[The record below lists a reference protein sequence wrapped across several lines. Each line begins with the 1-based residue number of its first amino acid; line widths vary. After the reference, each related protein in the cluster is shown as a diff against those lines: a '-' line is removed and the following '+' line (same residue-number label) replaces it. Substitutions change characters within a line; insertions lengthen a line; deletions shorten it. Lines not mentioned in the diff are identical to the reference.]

1 MLKPPVPEKNNKK
14 MLKILPQLDVPFT
27 NIIFLNQKVI
37 IKTPAMCQ
45 VKIMQSTGDKYE
57 WNTFQ
62 GVLHKLEV

>member
-27 NIIFLNQKVI
+27 NIIFLNKKVI

-45 VKIMQSTGDKYE
+45 VKIMQSTWDKY
-57 WNTFQ
+57 
-62 GVLHKLEV
+62 K